1 MWQML
6 ASAVL
11 NGLSLSVLDFYAA
24 FKAGIFRILLSHS
37 EALTSP
43 EMLGS

>member
-11 NGLSLSVLDFYAA
+11 NGLSFSVPDFDAA
-24 FKAGIFRILLSHS
+24 FKAGISRILLSHS
-37 EALTSP
+37 EALTSA
-43 EMLGS
+43 EQLGS

>member
-11 NGLSLSVLDFYAA
+11 NGLSFSVLDFDAT

-43 EMLGS
+43 ELLGS